1 MTVLGSV
8 RETPLA
14 SFGQRL
20 RSLYLLGPAF
30 VAGVAY
36 LDPGNV
42 ATNLT
47 ASSRFGYLLLWV
59 IIAANLS
66 AWVVQ
71 YLSAKF
77 GIVTGKSLPQL
88 LGERIASRKVRIAYW
103 GQAQIVAIATD
114 MAEVIGGALALHLLF
129 GLPMLTGGVITGAF
143 SIAHLALR
151 ESGRVRAFE
160 VIILTLIAA
169 TGIGFSS
176 GLFVAPI
183 NTGAMLGGF
192 IPGFSG
198 SESLLLAVGIFG
210 ATVMPHAIYAHS
222 ALCRDRFNLPEYKD
236 AKRAIVKATKLDV
249 TLAMG
254 LAGAIN
260 IAIFLV
266 GAINLYGKNVDD
278 SITGAHTAISATL
291 GAGIGTLFAVG
302 LLASGIA
309 SSSVGTYAS
318 GVISQGLLKF
328 RIPAIA
334 QRAIALVPAL
344 AVIAISNNPTM
355 SLVISQVVLSLG
367 IPFALFPLV
376 FLTSKSEIMGSL
388 ANGRSMKWLGY
399 AIAALLTALNITMI
413 ALLLL

>member
-1 MTVLGSV
+1 MTVLGAAPA
-8 RETPLA
+8 TPLTNL
-14 SFGQRL
+14 GQRL
-20 RSLYLLGPAF
+20 RSLALLGPAF

-47 ASSRFGYLLLWV
+47 ASSRYGYLLLWV
-59 IIAANLS
+59 IVAANLA

-71 YLSAKF
+71 YLSAKL
-77 GIVTGKSLPQL
+77 GIVTGQSLPQL
-88 LGERIASRKVRIAYW
+88 LGERMKSRGWRIAYW

-129 GLPMLTGGVITGAF
+129 GFSMLTGGLITGAF

-160 VIILTLIAA
+160 VIILALIAA

-176 GLFVAPI
+176 GLFAAPVDSSQ
-183 NTGAMLGGF
+183 MLGGF
-192 IPGFSG
+192 IPGFDG
-198 SESLLLAVGIFG
+198 SESLLLAVGIVG

-222 ALCRDRFNLPEYKD
+222 ALCRDRFNLPEYAD
-236 AKRAIVKATKLDV
+236 AKRAIVKATKIDV

-266 GAINLYGKNVDD
+266 GAVNLYGKNIDD
-278 SITGAHTAISATL
+278 SIIGAHSAITTTL
-291 GAGIGTLFAVG
+291 GAGIGTLFAIG
-302 LLASGIA
+302 LLASGVA

-334 QRAIALVPAL
+334 QRMIALAPAL
-344 AVIAISNNPTM
+344 VVIAIADNATM
-355 SLVISQVVLSLG
+355 ALVISQVVLSLG

-376 FLTSKSEIMGSL
+376 RMTSKVDVMGSL
-388 ANGRSMKWLGY
+388 ANGRAMKFLGY
-399 AIAALLTALNITMI
+399 AIAVILTALNATM
-413 ALLLL
+413 LLLL